1 MADLRSLRRFHLTLR
16 MLWWGLLVVPLL
28 GGGFVG
34 ARLGFPM
41 GVRTATV
48 LFLGGAVVLVL
59 VHVSH
64 LARRPGCPRCLQTI
78 DWLALAR
85 EAHNAGMEPEAYV
98 ALVRPRGRID
108 AALSLEPWEATHACT
123 SRLSCH
129 PRAAA
134 GVRAANDA
142 RRPISGDL

>member
-64 LARRPGCPRCLQTI
+64 LARRPGCPRCLQMI

-85 EAHNAGMEPEAYV
+85 EAHNAGMEPDAYME
-98 ALVRPRGRID
+98 LVRPWSSSGTFRD
-108 AALSLEPWEATHACT
+108 VN
-123 SRLSCH
+123 
-129 PRAAA
+129 RAIGCAH
-134 GVRAANDA
+134 RKPIRD
-142 RRPISGDL
+142 RPIDTETSGCNR